1 TNSISSKAF
10 DFSFILLGIFLLLSD
25 QFINKFT
32 HVWLLSDKIN
42 QINIQSNSIDL
53 TFRNRFVSA
62 ITSFGLFI
70 LFHNDSLIYVIIRL
84 KWL

>member
-1 TNSISSKAF
+1 MIA
-10 DFSFILLGIFLLLSD
+10 LLFQLSVSLLLVLLFLSD
-25 QFINKFT
+25 QFVNKFT
-32 HVWLLSDKIN
+32 HVRLLSDKIN

-70 LFHNDSLIYVIIRL
+70 LFHDGSLMCLIIRL